1 MFQTSS
7 LEEAISFAYR
17 FITSVDFIQSPVQT
31 EKHYLVATGD
41 TSKTKLHKPLSEKSP
56 NTLACKPVGEYR
68 RVSESVGKR
77 IIGVSESA
85 SEEEWKCLSCFF
97 KDKIEYGK
105 SIE

>member
-1 MFQTSS
+1 MFQTPS
-7 LEEAISFAYR
+7 LEETISFVYR
-17 FITSVDFIQSPVQT
+17 FITSAASVQLPVQT
-31 EKHYLVATGD
+31 EKQYLVATGD

-56 NTLACKPVGEYR
+56 NTPACKPVAEYR

-85 SEEEWKCLSCFF
+85 SEQEWKCLRCFF
-97 KDKIEYGK
+97 QDKIEYGK